1 MKSTLIFLAALHT
14 AEAASKKTNI
24 VVNPFNDLGYEDIGK
39 FGPEKKKYIM
49 NSKIKKVYANRSNQ
63 Q

>member
-1 MKSTLIFLAALHT
+1 MKSTLILLSALHT

-39 FGPEKKKYIM
+39 FGPGEEKIY
-49 NSKIKKVYANRSNQ
+49 YEF
-63 Q
+63 